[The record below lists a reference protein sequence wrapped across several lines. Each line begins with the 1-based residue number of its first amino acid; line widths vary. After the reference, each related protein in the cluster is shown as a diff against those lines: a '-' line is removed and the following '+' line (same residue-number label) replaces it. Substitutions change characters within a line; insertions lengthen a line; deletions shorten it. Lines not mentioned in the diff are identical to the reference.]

1 MYLYFL
7 LGLNLNILF
16 VSLSCL
22 SLLTFYSCVTNLV
35 QVLIIWLFP
44 PHQSFTL
51 LPEWPSPAT
60 SAEPPSSHGTSCQLA
75 VSMRLSS
82 DPWSSI
88 QRSSHLCFR
97 HTLYSPSLPHTQLPC
112 ISLHWTAPAHAFL
125 SAWNAL
131 VHFCQLTVSLK
142 IHHTNVISFVKTSP
156 NILGWVILQFSAHS
170 LFTATYDNYHNQL
183 YYNHQLVM
191 IKLWSP

>member
-16 VSLSCL
+16 VLLSCL

-35 QVLIIWLFP
+35 QVLIIWLVP

-75 VSMRLSS
+75 GSMRLSS

-88 QRSSHLCFR
+88 QSSSHLCFR
-97 HTLYSPSLPHTQLPC
+97 HALYSPSLPHTHLPC
-112 ISLHWTAPAHAFL
+112 ISLHWTAPAPVYLRLEFFL
-125 SAWNAL
+125 
-131 VHFCQLTVSLK
+131 
-142 IHHTNVISFVKTSP
+142 TS
-156 NILGWVILQFSAHS
+156 WYS
-170 LFTATYDNYHNQL
+170 
-183 YYNHQLVM
+183 
-191 IKLWSP
+191 